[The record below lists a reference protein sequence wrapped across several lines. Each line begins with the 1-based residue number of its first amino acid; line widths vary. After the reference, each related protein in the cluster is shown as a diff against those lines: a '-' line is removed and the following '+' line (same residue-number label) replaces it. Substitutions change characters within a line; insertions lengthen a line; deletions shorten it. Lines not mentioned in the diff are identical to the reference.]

1 MKIKTAL
8 IVLAIGL
15 ASVGCSAKSKDGA
28 GAGERSAARDS
39 GRPDTGKSWKDYT
52 ETKKNGYSDRVFFAY
67 DRFDLDSDA
76 QTTIRAWA
84 AWLRA
89 HPDSRVLIEGH
100 ADERGTREYNLGL
113 GAKRATAIRDQL
125 IALGVTANR
134 IRTVSYGKERP
145 AVAGDSDRSWQQN
158 RRGVARP
165 SGGGA

>member
-8 IVLAIGL
+8 VVIAIGL
-15 ASVGCSAKSKDGA
+15 ASVGCSTKSKSGVGD
-28 GAGERSAARDS
+28 AAKASRDA
-39 GRPDTGKSWKDYT
+39 GRPDAGKDWKSYVDR
-52 ETKKNGYSDRVFFAY
+52 KKNGYSDRVFFAY

-89 HPDSRVLIEGH
+89 HPDARVLIEGH
-100 ADERGTREYNLGL
+100 ADERGTREYNLSL

-125 IALGVTANR
+125 IALGVLANR
-134 IRTVSYGKERP
+134 IRTISYGKERP
-145 AVAGDSDRSWQQN
+145 AVAGENDRSYQQN